1 MVSSHPAPRDSDSKI
16 CLPSSAG
23 DDKLLAAPLPIQQN
37 PTRSDCATL
46 PHKVLDIVL
55 MFAYYPRMGSIHLV
69 IPQKEEPPA
78 LHERAMDNLKYIR
91 ETMERASAFTGISG
105 WGQVV
110 IGITALIAS
119 LISAP
124 QKTFKGWLA
133 VWVAEAVIA
142 LLIAG
147 WSMDRKAR
155 AAKMPLLSGPGR
167 KVAFSLSPPIFA
179 GGILSVVLYR
189 AGLTNAIPGLWLLLY
204 GTGVVTGGMFSV
216 SAVPIMGLCFMALGA
231 AAFLAP
237 AGLAN
242 WFMAAGFGGLHIVFG
257 VIIARRYGG

>member
-1 MVSSHPAPRDSDSKI
+1 
-16 CLPSSAG
+16 
-23 DDKLLAAPLPIQQN
+23 
-37 PTRSDCATL
+37 
-46 PHKVLDIVL
+46 
-55 MFAYYPRMGSIHLV
+55 MGSIHLV

-78 LHERAMDNLKYIR
+78 LHERAMDNLQYIR
-91 ETMERASAFTGISG
+91 ETMERATAFTAISG
-105 WGQVV
+105 WGLVA
-110 IGITALIAS
+110 IGITALAVASIAAS
-119 LISAP
+119 ISAQ
-124 QKTFKGWLA
+124 QKSTTAWLA
-133 VWVAEAVIA
+133 IWLAEAVIA
-142 LLIAG
+142 LLVAG

-179 GGILSVVLYR
+179 GGILTVVLYR
-189 AGLTNAIPGLWLLLY
+189 AGLTSAIPGLWLLLY
-204 GTGVVTGGMFSV
+204 GTGVITGGMFSV

-237 AGLAN
+237 AGFAD

>member
-1 MVSSHPAPRDSDSKI
+1 
-16 CLPSSAG
+16 
-23 DDKLLAAPLPIQQN
+23 
-37 PTRSDCATL
+37 
-46 PHKVLDIVL
+46 
-55 MFAYYPRMGSIHLV
+55 MGSIHLV
-69 IPQKEEPPA
+69 VPQNEEPPA
-78 LHERAMDNLKYIR
+78 LHERAMDNLQYIR
-91 ETMERASAFTGISG
+91 ETMERATSFTAISG
-105 WGQVV
+105 WGQVA
-110 IGITALIAS
+110 IGFTALAS
-119 LISAP
+119 TFISAQ
-124 QKTFKGWLA
+124 QKTFKAWLA

-179 GGILSVVLYR
+179 GAIVTVVLYR

-231 AAFLAP
+231 TAFFSP
-237 AGLAN
+237 VGFEN

-257 VIIARRYGG
+257 ALIARRYGG